1 MSSRFY
7 PRNEQARRD
16 VLARSGAQSGPL
28 TFPRADQS
36 RRDGLAVGHGNAQC
50 SVAVTGTAA
59 TANEAQIVSGGRTVI
74 FTITGNDR
82 FVNDV
87 ANSSSIFNQLVA
99 GLSNTAIRAALVV
112 GNFALSVNGKVLTV
126 TLPAVAAF
134 TSAADMAITWTL
146 PVEAFVNRAQVDT
159 ITGAIN
165 VTNQDCTVAV
175 TGNAGSCAEAD
186 IVNGGK
192 VLVFTITGNDTFNAI
207 TAGALLTAMAA
218 GLADGAAG
226 IAAALVA
233 GSFVRS
239 GANKI
244 LTVTLPAVAAYSIA
258 ADAHYDWTI
267 PQAAF
272 QNRSAAAANVSAI
285 NVTNGA

>member
-1 MSSRFY
+1 MSQRMY
-7 PRNEQARRD
+7 PRNAQARRD
-16 VLARSGAQSGPL
+16 VLARDSGSGPL
-28 TFPRADQS
+28 VFPRNEQS
-36 RRDGLAVGHGNAQC
+36 RRAGLAAGMGNAQC

-59 TANEAQIVSGGRTVI
+59 TATEAQIVSGGRTVI

-87 ANSSSIFNQLVA
+87 ANTSDTLNALIA
-99 GLSNTAIRAALVV
+99 GLSNAAIKAALVV
-112 GNFALSVNGKVLTV
+112 GNFALSIDGKILTV
-126 TLPAVAAF
+126 TLPAVAAY
-134 TSAADMAITWTL
+134 TSSGDEAITWSL
-146 PVEAFVNRAQVDT
+146 PPVAFKNRSDT
-159 ITGAIN
+159 DVITGAIN

-207 TAGALLTAMAA
+207 TGSILTAMKA
-218 GLADGAAG
+218 GLADSGAG
-226 IAAALVA
+226 IAAALVS

-239 GANKI
+239 GSNKI
-244 LTVTLPAVAAYSIA
+244 LTVTLPAVGAYSIS
-258 ADAHYDWTI
+258 ADAHYDWTV
-267 PQAAF
+267 PQVAF
-272 QNRSAAAANVSAI
+272 QNRSAAAANASAI